1 MYGAFSILNLF
12 LEFLLIYWL
21 KYFSGQEE
29 VRYPSGVMEI
39 SFSDG
44 SVKKISSDGSEDIK
58 FPDGTHVVVE
68 ANGDRSGH

>member
-1 MYGAFSILNLF
+1 M
-12 LEFLLIYWL
+12 
-21 KYFSGQEE
+21 
-29 VRYPSGVMEI
+29 RYPSGVMEI

>member
-1 MYGAFSILNLF
+1 M
-12 LEFLLIYWL
+12 
-21 KYFSGQEE
+21 
-29 VRYPSGVMEI
+29 RYPSGVMEI

-68 ANGDRSGH
+68 ANGDRSGHYQLNLYVSFLLKIIDLL

>member
-1 MYGAFSILNLF
+1 MYDGFSILNLF
-12 LEFLLIYWL
+12 FKKSYYL
-21 KYFSGQEE
+21 KHFSGQEE